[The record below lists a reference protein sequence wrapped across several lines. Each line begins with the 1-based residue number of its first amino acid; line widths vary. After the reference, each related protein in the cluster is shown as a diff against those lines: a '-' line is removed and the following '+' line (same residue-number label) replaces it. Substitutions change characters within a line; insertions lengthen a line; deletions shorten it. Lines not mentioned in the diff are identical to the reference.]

1 METKEEPRVE
11 FGKGHAIAI
20 AAVFAGAAIAIGV
33 PAVVLGLGHALT
45 PQMQLWLIVL
55 AVCMGGLTCL
65 TAAFRNGD
73 AVVGRRARG
82 KTPLP
87 RAWDSPCETPGAGES
102 KPEAKTAA
110 QNDRVR
116 VGGVLR
122 DRRQAAQKPQ
132 PETRRSGNGSR
143 KRKGAKTRNKRD
155 SVARSW
161 ANSYRVI
168 PRFSRFRSFA
178 LSRLVLASK

>member
-11 FGKGHAIAI
+11 FGKGHALAI

-65 TAAFRNGD
+65 TAAFFGT
-73 AVVGRRARG
+73 VMPSSVGGHGAKRRCRA
-82 KTPLP
+82 
-87 RAWDSPCETPGAGES
+87 AWDSPCETPGAGES

-110 QNDRVR
+110 
-116 VGGVLR
+116 
-122 DRRQAAQKPQ
+122 
-132 PETRRSGNGSR
+132 PE
-143 KRKGAKTRNKRD
+143 
-155 SVARSW
+155 
-161 ANSYRVI
+161 
-168 PRFSRFRSFA
+168 
-178 LSRLVLASK
+178 